1 MTLLFTFEDYINKAF
16 SKNASDVHI
25 CAGVFPSMRVD
36 GHVIPITE
44 ESLYADECEKLA
56 YGIMNN
62 RQKDVFEKNGEVDFA
77 YERPGMPR
85 LRLNI
90 YQQTGTVAL
99 AARLLNDHIPHI
111 QDLGLPEQLLQ
122 MRDKRRGLVLVTGIT
137 GSGKSTTLASLIQS
151 MNERYDHHIITIE
164 EPIEYIYPRGKSI
177 INQREVGSDT
187 MNFGNALRAAL
198 RQDPD
203 VILVGEMRDL
213 ETITTAISAAETGHL
228 VLSTLH
234 TVSAAGAIDRIIDVF
249 PEHQQQQIRSQLAD
263 VIECIVSQQLIP
275 RINGGR
281 AVATELMLA
290 NSAIRN
296 HIREGKTFQIP
307 NTMATCKKQG
317 MHMMDDSIYDLY
329 VRGKISGDYALS
341 YAVDREEMSKKIY

>member
-1 MTLLFTFEDYINKAF
+1 MLTFEDYINKAF
-16 SKNASDVHI
+16 NKGASDVHI
-25 CAGVFPSMRVD
+25 CAGYYPSMRVD
-36 GHVIPITE
+36 SHVIPITE
-44 ESLYADECEKLA
+44 QSLYPDECYKLA
-56 YGIMNN
+56 MGIMNN

-77 YERPGMPR
+77 FEKPSSPR
-85 LRLNI
+85 LRINV
-90 YQQTGTVAL
+90 YMQGGTVAL

-111 QDLGLPEQLLQ
+111 NDLGLPEQLLQ
-122 MRDKRRGLVLVTGIT
+122 VRDKRRGLVLVTGIT
-137 GSGKSTTLASLIQS
+137 GSGKSTTLASLVQS

-164 EPIEYIYPRGKSI
+164 EPIEYVYPRGKSI
-177 INQREVGSDT
+177 INQREIGSDSLS
-187 MNFGNALRAAL
+187 FANALRAAL

-234 TVSAAGAIDRIIDVF
+234 TISVAGAVDRIVDVF

-263 VIECIVSQQLIP
+263 VIEVIVSQQLIP

-281 AVATELMLA
+281 AVATELMIA

-307 NTMATCKKQG
+307 NTMATCRKQG
-317 MHMMDDSIYDLY
+317 MHLMDDSIYDLY

-341 YAVDREEMSKKIY
+341 YSVDREAMSKKIY

>member
-1 MTLLFTFEDYINKAF
+1 MHTFDDYINKAF

-25 CAGVFPSMRVD
+25 CAGHCPSMRVD
-36 GHVIPITE
+36 SHVIPIIE
-44 ESLYADECEKLA
+44 ETLYPDECEKLA
-56 YGIMNN
+56 FDIMNN
-62 RQKDVFEKNGEVDFA
+62 LQKEVFEKNGEVDFA
-77 YERPGMPR
+77 YEKEGIPR
-85 LRLNI
+85 LRLNVYRQSGSI
-90 YQQTGTVAL
+90 AL

-111 QDLGLPEQLLQ
+111 QDLGLPEQILQ

-164 EPIEYIYPRGKSI
+164 EPIEYVYPRGKSI
-177 INQREVGSDT
+177 INQREIGSDSRS
-187 MNFGNALRAAL
+187 FGASLRAAL

-213 ETITTAISAAETGHL
+213 ETINTAISAAETGHL

-234 TVSAAGAIDRIIDVF
+234 TVSAAGAVDRIIDVF

-263 VIECIVSQQLIP
+263 VLECVLSQQLIP
-275 RINGGR
+275 KINGGR
-281 AVATELMLA
+281 VVATELMIA

-307 NTMATCKKQG
+307 NAMTTAKKQG
-317 MHMMDDSIYDLY
+317 MHLMDDSIYDLY

>member
-1 MTLLFTFEDYINKAF
+1 MHTFDDYINKAF

-25 CAGVFPSMRVD
+25 CAGHCPSMRVD
-36 GHVIPITE
+36 SHVIPIIE
-44 ESLYADECEKLA
+44 ETLYPDECEKLA
-56 YGIMNN
+56 FGIMNN
-62 RQKDVFEKNGEVDFA
+62 LQKEVFDKNGEVDFA
-77 YERPGMPR
+77 YEKEGIPR
-85 LRLNI
+85 LRLNV
-90 YQQTGTVAL
+90 YRQSGSVAL

-111 QDLGLPEQLLQ
+111 QDLGLPEQILQ

-164 EPIEYIYPRGKSI
+164 EPIEYVYPRGKSI
-177 INQREVGSDT
+177 INQREIGSDSRS
-187 MNFGNALRAAL
+187 FGAALRAAL

-213 ETITTAISAAETGHL
+213 ETINTAISAAETGHL

-234 TVSAAGAIDRIIDVF
+234 TVSAAGAVDRIIDVF

-263 VIECIVSQQLIP
+263 VLECVLSQQLIP
-275 RINGGR
+275 KINGGR
-281 AVATELMLA
+281 VVATELMIA

-307 NTMATCKKQG
+307 NAMTTAKKQG
-317 MHMMDDSIYDLY
+317 MHLMDDSIYALY
-329 VRGKISGDYALS
+329 VRGKMSGDYALS

>member
-1 MTLLFTFEDYINKAF
+1 MFTFEDYINKAF
-16 SKNASDVHI
+16 AKNASDVHI
-25 CAGVFPSMRVD
+25 CSGVFPSMRVD
-36 GHVIPITE
+36 GHVVPITE

-56 YGIMNN
+56 YSIMNN

-77 YERPGMPR
+77 YEKPGMPR
-85 LRLNI
+85 LRLNV
-90 YQQTGTVAL
+90 YQQSGSVAL